1 MAYGN
6 NYYNG
11 YNPYNMQNNSF
22 YGGFN
27 QQPINN
33 SFQPQNAVVSQP
45 QPSQQVYLPLTFV
58 SGIEEA
64 KKFIVQPNQTIYLRD
79 NNTQDI
85 LYIKSVDSQG
95 TPYLQVKKLIDA
107 NSTEETKPTINV
119 DDFVRKEDFIKLE
132 KRVEKLVSGGRKNEQ

>member
-1 MAYGN
+1 MAYG

-11 YNPYNMQNNSF
+11 YNPYMQNNAF

-27 QQPINN
+27 QQPNNN
-33 SFQPQNAVVSQP
+33 SFQPQNVNVAQP
-45 QPSQQVYLPLTFV
+45 QATQQVYLPLTFV

-107 NSTEETKPTINV
+107 NSTEEPKQTINTE
-119 DDFVRKEDFIKLE
+119 DFVKREEFNRLE
-132 KRVEKLVSGGRKNEQ
+132 KKIERFISGAKKNEQ

>member
-1 MAYGN
+1 MTYG

-11 YNPYNMQNNSF
+11 YNPYNMQNNAF

-33 SFQPQNAVVSQP
+33 SFQPQNANVGQP
-45 QPSQQVYLPLTFV
+45 QVTQQVYLPLTFV

-107 NSTEETKPTINV
+107 NSSEEQKTTINTE
-119 DDFVRKEDFIKLE
+119 DFVKREEFTKLE
-132 KRVEKLVSGGRKNEQ
+132 KKLDKFIAGVKKNEQ